1 LAAWLMR
8 RLVRAGAV
16 IFFLLP
22 TGVVATTLSALLARV
37 APKALY
43 LRSQTWLM
51 QHWCR
56 AVVYVLGI
64 HIRVHG
70 EPCKRPVLVACNHKS
85 WLDIVVL
92 GAMLHGAF
100 ISKAEIANWPLF
112 GFFARSGARTL
123 FISRGELRSFQAL
136 GSELIGRLRDGER
149 VFFFPEGTVSGAA
162 ALLRFKP
169 RLFAAALAAECAV
182 QPVAL
187 AYVGGDGAALAPMG
201 LGESFGKSFLRF
213 FGTRRTEVVLDFLS
227 PIEPGAGDPRTVA
240 RAAQERIA
248 ESLVHL
254 SHKD

>member
-1 LAAWLMR
+1 MR
-8 RLVRAGAV
+8 RLVRVGAG

-22 TGVVATTLSALLARV
+22 TGIVATILSALLACV

-56 AVVYVLGI
+56 AVVSVLGT
-64 HIRVHG
+64 HIQVRG
-70 EPCKRPVLVACNHKS
+70 EPCEQPVLVACNHKS
-85 WLDIVVL
+85 WLDIMVL
-92 GAMLHGAF
+92 GATLHGAF
-100 ISKAEIANWPLF
+100 VSKAEIANWPLF

-136 GSELIGRLRDGER
+136 GGELIERLRAGER
-149 VFFFPEGTVSGAA
+149 VIFFPEGTVSGAA

-187 AYVGGDGAALAPMG
+187 AYVEGDGAALAPMN
-201 LGESFGKSFLRF
+201 LGESFGTHFLRF
-213 FGTRRTEVVLDFLS
+213 FGARRTEVVLDFLS
-227 PIEPGAGDPRTVA
+227 PIELGAGDPRTVA

-248 ESLVHL
+248 ESLAHL
-254 SHKD
+254 SHKN

>member
-8 RLVRAGAV
+8 RLVRTVAV

-22 TGVVATTLSALLARV
+22 AGIVAATLSALLAHI

-43 LRSQTWLM
+43 LRAQAWLM

-56 AVVYVLGI
+56 ATVYIVGT
-64 HIRVHG
+64 HIRVRG
-70 EPCKRPVLVACNHKS
+70 EPCEQPVLVACNHKS

-92 GAMLHGAF
+92 GATLHGTF
-100 ISKAEIANWPLF
+100 VSKAEISNWPLF

-123 FISRGELRSFQAL
+123 FVSRGELHSFQTL
-136 GSELIGRLRDGER
+136 GGELIGRLHAGER
-149 VFFFPEGTVSGAA
+149 VIFFPEGTVSGTA

-187 AYVGGDGAALAPMG
+187 AYVGGDGAALAPMRP
-201 LGESFGKSFLRF
+201 GESFGKHFLRF
-213 FGTRRTEVVLDFLS
+213 FGARRTEVVLDFLS
-227 PIEPGAGDPRTVA
+227 PIESGAGDPRTVA

-248 ESLVHL
+248 ESLVRL
-254 SHKD
+254 SHKN